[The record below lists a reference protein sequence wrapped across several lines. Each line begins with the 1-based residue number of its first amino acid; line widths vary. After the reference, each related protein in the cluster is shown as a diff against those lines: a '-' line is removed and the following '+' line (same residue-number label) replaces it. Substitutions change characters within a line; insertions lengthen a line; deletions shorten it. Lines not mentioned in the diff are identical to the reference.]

1 MPVFCSNMGCHIF
14 DSGLLIS
21 SKTIIFIFICGRL
34 HRKKFRICTKSAN
47 LCPLILFSKVHYG
60 GGGWGGGQNRL
71 NNFAQF
77 CLGRGCKT
85 DLQENGP
92 SSLGVGPKAAKC
104 STPSTTPVPHPSPPP
119 PPHTHNGM
127 SEFAKS
133 ICSRIVLIVDSV
145 TFLRQLVQ
153 NVKSKCLQLK

>member
-1 MPVFCSNMGCHIF
+1 MADYIEKNFE
-14 DSGLLIS
+14 
-21 SKTIIFIFICGRL
+21 
-34 HRKKFRICTKSAN
+34 SAQN
-47 LCPLILFSKVHYG
+47 PLIFVPLYYSARCIMAVG
-60 GGGWGGGQNRL
+60 VGGGGQNRL

-92 SSLGVGPKAAKC
+92 SSLGVGPKL
-104 STPSTTPVPHPSPPP
+104 PSAPPP
-119 PPHTHNGM
+119 PLPRCPTPHPPSPHTHNGM

-133 ICSRIVLIVDSV
+133 ICSRIVLIVDCV